1 MACFD
6 QRNVMEDTIMAR
18 HGENIYKRKDG
29 RYEGRYVIGKTITG
43 KTRFGYVYG
52 YQYSEVR
59 RELLLKKAE
68 YAKNTAA
75 FNGVCRSTVGDWML
89 FWMENELLGSIKTFS
104 YQTYMNLLNRYLLP
118 ALGNIPLYSVTP
130 GIVNDYVHHL
140 EETGLAYSTIKSAY
154 RLLSAAMRY
163 ALDEG
168 KIQKNPCRKIRIQRP
183 EQTEQRV
190 LTRGE
195 QKMLRKSAS
204 DRDLPVI
211 LSLYTG
217 MRLGEVCALKWSDI
231 DWEKKTITVRRTVQR
246 VIRNGHVDNSG
257 KTMLMIGTPKSL
269 RSHRVIPVPDFIL
282 VQLKKLAK
290 SGAPDSFVFSVSTK
304 AAEPRTIQRR
314 FKRLMDNLGISGVH
328 FHTLRHSFATRLLE
342 LGVDVKTVS
351 VLLGHGS
358 VRTTL
363 DFYAHSLI
371 DQQRAAMNL
380 LAAC

>member
-1 MACFD
+1 
-6 QRNVMEDTIMAR
+6 MAR
-18 HGENIYKRKDG
+18 RGENIYKRKDG
-29 RYEGRYVIGKTITG
+29 RYEGRYVIGKTIAG

-52 YQYSEVR
+52 YQYTEVKK
-59 RELLLKKAE
+59 ELLLKKAE
-68 YAKNTAA
+68 QAKNPPAR
-75 FNGVCRSTVGDWML
+75 NGDCQCTVGEWL
-89 FWMENELLGSIKTFS
+89 IYWMENELLGSIKPSS
-104 YQTYMNLLNRYLLP
+104 YQTYINLLNRYLLP
-118 ALGNIPLYSVTP
+118 VIGNIRLSSVTP
-130 GIVNDYVHHL
+130 GIINDYVRHL
-140 EETGLAYSTIKSAY
+140 EETGLAYSTVKSAY

-190 LTRGE
+190 LSRAE
-195 QKMLRKSAS
+195 QEMLRKSAS
-204 DRDLPVI
+204 DSDLPAI

-217 MRLGEVCALKWSDI
+217 MRLGEVCALRWSDI

-246 VIRNGHVDNSG
+246 IARGGNGVG
-257 KTMLMIGTPKSL
+257 RKTMLMIGTPKSL
-269 RSHRVIPVPDFIL
+269 RSHRAIPVPDFVL
-282 VQLKKLAK
+282 MQLKRLLNGSSSDAY
-290 SGAPDSFVFSVSTK
+290 VFSISSG

-314 FKRLMDNLGISGVH
+314 FAQLMKKLGLSGVH

-358 VRTTL
+358 VKTTL
-363 DFYAHSLI
+363 DFYAHSLL

-380 LAAC
+380 LGAC

>member
-1 MACFD
+1 
-6 QRNVMEDTIMAR
+6 
-18 HGENIYKRKDG
+18 
-29 RYEGRYVIGKTITG
+29 
-43 KTRFGYVYG
+43 
-52 YQYSEVR
+52 
-59 RELLLKKAE
+59 
-68 YAKNTAA
+68 
-75 FNGVCRSTVGDWML
+75 
-89 FWMENELLGSIKTFS
+89 
-104 YQTYMNLLNRYLLP
+104 
-118 ALGNIPLYSVTP
+118 
-130 GIVNDYVHHL
+130 
-140 EETGLAYSTIKSAY
+140 
-154 RLLSAAMRY
+154 MRY

-190 LTRGE
+190 LTRAE
-195 QKMLRKSAS
+195 QEMLRNSAS
-204 DRDLPVI
+204 DSDLPTI

-231 DWEKKTITVRRTVQR
+231 DWDRKTITVRRTAQR
-246 VIRNGHVDNSG
+246 IVRSRSSEEGK
-257 KTMLMIGTPKSL
+257 KTMLMIGAPKSM
-269 RSHRVIPVPDFIL
+269 RSHRVIPVPDFVL
-282 VQLKKLAK
+282 AQMKKQMKVDA
-290 SGAPDSFVFSVSTK
+290 ADSFVFGISNR

-314 FKRLMDNLGISGVH
+314 FKCLMEKLGISGVH

-371 DQQRAAMNL
+371 DQQRAAMEL